1 MERIALFF
9 TLICWAVF
17 YVYWL
22 VSAFATKR
30 TAARESVIGSIAYR
44 IPPVAGVFMV
54 VLAPR
59 MPEPLSHLVIRS
71 SAGVCIGV
79 MALSLAGLCTCVWA
93 RIVLGRNWS
102 STVVIKV
109 GHELVQRGPY
119 RYVRHP
125 IYTGIIMMFAANVIL
140 VGRVGGI
147 LGLILF
153 ACGWVMKLLREERI
167 MMQQFPSAYPEY
179 MKRTKRLVPFV
190 I

>member
-1 MERIALFF
+1 MERIGLSFS
-9 TLICWAVF
+9 LICWAVF

-22 VSAFATKR
+22 ASAFATKR
-30 TAARESVIGSIAYR
+30 TAARESVIEALAYR
-44 IPPVAGVFMV
+44 IPTAAGVFML

-59 MPEPLSHLVIRS
+59 MPKPLSLLAIRS

-79 MALSLAGLCTCVWA
+79 MTLSLAGLCICLWA
-93 RIVLGRNWS
+93 RMVLGRNWS

-125 IYTGIIMMFAANVIL
+125 IYTGMILMFAANVIL
-140 VGRVGGI
+140 AGRVGGI
-147 LGLILF
+147 LGLFLF
-153 ACGWVMKLLREERI
+153 AFGFVVKLLREERL
-167 MMQQFPSAYPEY
+167 MMQQFPSAYPQY
-179 MKRTKRLVPFV
+179 VKRTKRLVPFV